1 MLIGSNGEKQGLVA
15 FSVALESARVASLD
29 LVQVSP
35 SDANPVVCKLLD
47 YGKHV
52 FDKKKSLSSSKVKV
66 KRNTTK
72 EIKFRPSTD
81 IGDYN
86 IKLKK
91 VKSFILDGDKT
102 KISVRFRG
110 REILNS
116 DMGLNLL
123 NRLRDELE
131 DIAQVDQEPSLEG
144 RQLLNGSFS
153 FKEEVNINFYKKNN
167 MGYKLKTHSGAAKRF
182 KKTGSSVKSK
192 SANRNH
198 ILTKQST
205 KRKRH
210 NRGLNKLSGIVLKMA
225 SKLIRR

>member
-1 MLIGSNGEKQGLVA
+1 MLIDQNGAKQGVV
-15 FSVALESARVASLD
+15 SIDIALNSAKAASLD

-52 FDKKKSLSSSKVKV
+52 FEKKKSISSSKVKV
-66 KRNTTK
+66 KRNTVK

-91 VKSFILDGDKT
+91 IKSFILGGDKT

-116 DMGLNLL
+116 DLGLELL
-123 NRLRDELE
+123 NKLKEELS
-131 DIAQVDQEPSLEG
+131 DIAQVDQEASLEG
-144 RQLLNGSFS
+144 RQLLMVLSPL
-153 FKEEVNINFYKKNN
+153 KKNN
-167 MGYKLKTHSGAAKRF
+167 
-182 KKTGSSVKSK
+182 
-192 SANRNH
+192 
-198 ILTKQST
+198 
-205 KRKRH
+205 
-210 NRGLNKLSGIVLKMA
+210 
-225 SKLIRR
+225 

>member
-1 MLIGSNGEKQGLVA
+1 MPILD
-15 FSVALESARVASLD
+15 ALEAAKESSLD

-35 SDANPVVCKLLD
+35 SDANPVVCKILD
-47 YGKHV
+47 YGKHL
-52 FDKKKSLSSSKVKV
+52 FSKKKSISASKSKV

-81 IGDYN
+81 VGDYN

-91 VKSFILDGDKT
+91 IKSFILEGDKT

-123 NRLRDELE
+123 NKLRDELD

-144 RQLLNGSFS
+144 RQLLMILSPL
-153 FKEEVNINFYKKNN
+153 KK
-167 MGYKLKTHSGAAKRF
+167 
-182 KKTGSSVKSK
+182 KK
-192 SANRNH
+192 
-198 ILTKQST
+198 
-205 KRKRH
+205 
-210 NRGLNKLSGIVLKMA
+210 
-225 SKLIRR
+225 

>member
-1 MLIGSNGEKQGLVA
+1 MYLILNVYNLFHFSKGTLIASQKKNITPINEKIRASEVMLIGSNGEKQGLVA

-35 SDANPVVCKLLD
+35 SDASPVVCKLLD
-47 YGKHV
+47 YGKHI

-91 VKSFILDGDKT
+91 IKSFILDGDKT

-144 RQLLNGSFS
+144 RQLLMVLSPL
-153 FKEEVNINFYKKNN
+153 KK
-167 MGYKLKTHSGAAKRF
+167 K
-182 KKTGSSVKSK
+182 
-192 SANRNH
+192 
-198 ILTKQST
+198 
-205 KRKRH
+205 
-210 NRGLNKLSGIVLKMA
+210 
-225 SKLIRR
+225 

>member
-1 MLIGSNGEKQGLVA
+1 MLIGAGGEKYGVVT
-15 FSVALESARVASLD
+15 FSEAMESAKIVSLD

-35 SDANPVVCKLLD
+35 SDADPVVCKLLD
-47 YGKHV
+47 YGKYI
-52 FDKKKSLSSSKVKV
+52 FDKKKNIGSNKTKV

-81 IGDYN
+81 VGDYN

-91 VKSFILDGDKT
+91 IKSFILDGDKT

-123 NRLRDELE
+123 NRLRDELS

-144 RQLLNGSFS
+144 RQLLMVLSPL
-153 FKEEVNINFYKKNN
+153 KK
-167 MGYKLKTHSGAAKRF
+167 
-182 KKTGSSVKSK
+182 KS
-192 SANRNH
+192 
-198 ILTKQST
+198 
-205 KRKRH
+205 
-210 NRGLNKLSGIVLKMA
+210 
-225 SKLIRR
+225 

>member
-1 MLIGSNGEKQGLVA
+1 MIRVEEVMLIGVNGEKIGLLPLKD
-15 FSVALESARVASLD
+15 ALESAKAAKLD

-35 SDANPVVCKLLD
+35 AESNPVVCKLLD
-47 YGKHV
+47 YGKYL
-52 FDKKKSLSSSKVKV
+52 FDKKKSISSSKIKV

-81 IGDYN
+81 VGDYN

-91 VKSFILDGDKT
+91 IKSFILDGDKT

-123 NRLRDELE
+123 SKLRQELE

-144 RQLLNGSFS
+144 RQLLMVLSPI
-153 FKEEVNINFYKKNN
+153 KKKN
-167 MGYKLKTHSGAAKRF
+167 
-182 KKTGSSVKSK
+182 
-192 SANRNH
+192 
-198 ILTKQST
+198 
-205 KRKRH
+205 
-210 NRGLNKLSGIVLKMA
+210 
-225 SKLIRR
+225 